1 MSNKKKSN
9 ISVKNNYP
17 DTEDDDFQSRIYS
30 KREFYYHTIPR
41 RDKMDKYE
49 DISKYREDV
58 CKGDFKLREQQI
70 IPTNFLS
77 PDTPYKGLLIMHGT
91 GTGKTCTAISI
102 AEQFKEQVTKYN
114 TKIYV
119 LTSGPNIK
127 ENFKSELLFCTGETY
142 LKNKELIKQM
152 STAEQDREGKI
163 AIYNALQ
170 YYKILSYKTFYKK
183 VLGEKI
189 AEKKIIGNE
198 KIKTSYRKTDEGDFE
213 REVVI
218 DRITSMDNSI
228 LIVDEAHNLTGNE
241 YGEAIKKI
249 LRNSKNLRLI
259 LLSATPMKNLADD
272 IIDILNF
279 LRPEDDLIKREL
291 VFTSESN
298 YMMTF
303 KPGGEDYLRKKAT
316 GYISF
321 FRGNIPYTFA
331 TRVDKGKV
339 SDGLIFTPVIR
350 CMMNPFQL
358 ATYTLATMNFDDR
371 LDRASS
377 AAANFVYPGL
387 DSVGN
392 IVGYHSNEGLSKLL
406 NQLSSN
412 KEELLKKI
420 NKKLLDDRL
429 SKEELN
435 DFIVETEGKNI
446 TGKILEL
453 KYLKIFSSK
462 FYQCILKL
470 NRLVEGDKGAGT
482 AFIYSNLVKAGGME
496 LFAEALKV
504 NGYLEYM
511 DNESQYNIQ
520 DNTIDSRT
528 GLTYSMFKKKK
539 LNINDF
545 HPATFIIITGG
556 MDESGEDI
564 PEIKQKIIRQIFN
577 NVENIEGKLLKFV
590 LGSRVMNEG
599 ITLENTRQVHIL
611 DVHYNLGKVDQVIG
625 RAIRMCKHMALVNDK
640 NRFPQVDI
648 YRYVVG
654 VEGKL
659 STDETL
665 YQKAELK
672 FILVKKLER
681 ILKEVAIDCPMLL
694 HGNKFPEEIEQ
705 YKDCVEPT
713 LANVQAGK
721 KICPAMCDFMECDF
735 KCNDTKLND
744 LYDKKNRTYKSL
756 PLSSID
762 HSTFNDLLAK
772 SEIESV
778 KQKIKDMY
786 RFKHVYLYDEMKDI
800 LMSSYK
806 KEQVDLFDDY
816 FLDKAIDD
824 MIPRTENDYN
834 NFKDTMYDKFN
845 RNGYMIQRGKY
856 YIFQPFD
863 NNEDIPMYYRT
874 NYELNNE
881 NLTPVKN
888 YIKQKYGSVKE
899 KDTEKITQVRTIK
912 KDYDLEAT
920 SFYYDER
927 AENYIVGIVSK
938 NFNKLAN
945 NGANSVDDIFK
956 VRPPLK
962 KIGVK
967 KRGTGIYS
975 LTGATCSTSKDKPF
989 LLGVIKK
996 LEKQLENQYS
1006 KKLVSTIKT
1015 REDMCSHIMNMLLFL
1030 EKYST
1035 TKENNKITY
1044 IMIPIDHPLYR
1055 FPYNLEDRIKYI
1067 LQQVKDITQREFQ
1080 HTVQKGSD
1088 GSFNDIKNLKS
1099 YIVEIKNDKYME
1111 EHKKEI
1117 EKLGF
1122 KLNKSNYVITVE

>member
-1 MSNKKKSN
+1 MSRKIKTSIKKSY
-9 ISVKNNYP
+9 SYP
-17 DTEDDDFQSRIYS
+17 DPEDEEFQSKIFS

-41 RDKMDKYE
+41 RDKLDKYE
-49 DISKYREDV
+49 DISKYRDDV

-102 AEQFKEQVTKYN
+102 AEQFKEQVLKYN

-127 ENFKSELLFCTGETY
+127 ENFKSELLVCTGETY
-142 LKNKELIKQM
+142 LKNKELLKQL
-152 STAEQDREGKI
+152 SATEQDRESKI

-189 AEKKIIGNE
+189 AEKKVVGNE
-198 KIKTSYRKTDEGDFE
+198 KLKTSYRKTDEGEFE

-249 LRNSKNLRLI
+249 LKASKNLRLI

-279 LRPEDDLIKREL
+279 LRPDDDQIKRDL

-298 YMMTF
+298 YLMKF
-303 KPGGEDYLRKKAT
+303 KPGGEDYLRTKAT

-339 SDGLIFTPVIR
+339 SDGLIFTPVIK
-350 CMMNPFQL
+350 CMMDPFQL
-358 ATYTLATMNFDDR
+358 ATYSLATMNFDDR

-392 IVGYHSNEGLSKLL
+392 IVGYHSTEGLSKLL

-412 KEELLKKI
+412 KDELLKKI
-420 NKKLLDDRL
+420 NKKLLNDRL
-429 SKEELN
+429 SKEQLN

-446 TGKILEL
+446 TGQILNL
-453 KYLKIFSSK
+453 KYLKMFSSK

-496 LFAEALKV
+496 LFAEALKI

-511 DNESQYNIQ
+511 ENESQYNIE
-520 DNTIDSRT
+520 DNTLDSRT
-528 GLTYSMFKKKK
+528 GKTFGMFKKEK
-539 LNINDF
+539 LNTNDF

-564 PEIKQKIIRQIFN
+564 PEIKQKIIRQVFN
-577 NVENIEGKLLKFV
+577 NIENIEGKLLKFV

-640 NRFPQVDI
+640 NRFPQVDV

-654 VEGKL
+654 LEGKL

-672 FILVKKLER
+672 FILVKKIER

-713 LANVQAGK
+713 LANVQKGK

-735 KCNDTKLND
+735 KCHDKELNKN
-744 LYDKKNRTYKSL
+744 YDSKNRTYKAL
-756 PLSSID
+756 DLDAID
-762 HSTFNDLLAK
+762 HSTFNDNLAK
-772 SEIESV
+772 SEIENI
-778 KQKIKDMY
+778 KQKLKDMY
-786 RFKHVYLYDEMKDI
+786 RFKHVYLYDEMKDVI
-800 LMSSYK
+800 LSSYK
-806 KEQVDLFDDY
+806 KDQVELFDNY

-824 MIPRTENDYN
+824 MIPKTENDYN
-834 NFKDTMYDKFN
+834 NFRDTMYDKFN
-845 RNGYMIQRGKY
+845 RSGYMIQRGKY

-888 YIKQKYGSVKE
+888 YIEQNYGNI
-899 KDTEKITQVRTIK
+899 KDTVQKITEIRTTK
-912 KDYDLEAT
+912 KDYDLESV

-927 AENYIVGIVSK
+927 PENYIVGIVSK
-938 NFNKLAN
+938 NFNKLSN
-945 NGANSVDDIFK
+945 TGTNSVDDVFK

-962 KIGVK
+962 KTGDK

-996 LEKQLENQYS
+996 LEKQLENQYNKNFS
-1006 KKLVSTIKT
+1006 NKKNT
-1015 REDMCSHIMNMLLFL
+1015 REDMCSYIMNMLLFL

-1035 TKENNKITY
+1035 TKDGNKITY
-1044 IMIPIDHPLYR
+1044 IMIPKDHPLYE
-1055 FPYNLEDRIKYI
+1055 FPYNLEDRIKYS
-1067 LQQVKDITQREFQ
+1067 LQQIKNITQREFQ
-1080 HTVQKGSD
+1080 HTVIKGSD
-1088 GSFNDIKNLKS
+1088 GVFNEEKNMKS
-1099 YIVEIKNDKYME
+1099 YTVEIKNDKYME
-1111 EHKKEI
+1111 EHKNSI

-1122 KLNKSNYVITVE
+1122 KLIKSNYVIKIE